1 MITEQL
7 LKACR
12 QHNRI
17 AQKHLFEEY
26 ADAMMLLCRRYV
38 KNAETAEEVM
48 HNGFLN
54 FFKSL
59 SRFKYVNEQATIA
72 WLRKILVNECLQ
84 LLRQKNSFLHVAEEI
99 HDHNVVHEEDIISR
113 LSAEEIFKWIMELP
127 VGYRTVFNLYV
138 LEGMT
143 HKEIAC
149 LLHISEGTSK
159 SQLSKA
165 RNMMQQ
171 LFTKNHG
178 YEGRKIR

>member
-1 MITEQL
+1 
-7 LKACR
+7 
-12 QHNRI
+12 
-17 AQKHLFEEY
+17 
-26 ADAMMLLCRRYV
+26 
-38 KNAETAEEVM
+38 
-48 HNGFLN
+48 
-54 FFKSL
+54 
-59 SRFKYVNEQATIA
+59 
-72 WLRKILVNECLQ
+72 
-84 LLRQKNSFLHVAEEI
+84 LHVAEEI

>member
-7 LKACR
+7 LTGCR
-12 QHNRI
+12 KENRI
-17 AQKHLFEEY
+17 AQKHLFEKY

-59 SRFKYVNEQATIA
+59 SHFKYVNEQATLGC
-72 WLRKILVNECLQ
+72 LRKIMVNECLQ
-84 LLRQKNSFLHVAEEI
+84 FLRQKNSFLHIAEEI
-99 HDHNVVHEEDIISR
+99 NEDDAVDKEYIISR
-113 LSAEEIFKWIMELP
+113 LSAVEIFKWITELP

-143 HKEIAC
+143 HKEIAD
-149 LLHISEGTSK
+149 LLQISEGTSK

>member
-12 QHNRI
+12 QQNRK
-17 AQKHLFEEY
+17 AQKHLFENY

-38 KNAETAEEVM
+38 RNAETAEEVM

-59 SRFKYVNEQATIA
+59 SQFKYVNEQATIA
-72 WLRKILVNECLQ
+72 WLRKIMVNECLQ
-84 LLRQKNSFLHVAEEI
+84 FLRQKNSFLHVAEEI
-99 HDHNVVHEEDIISR
+99 SDDYVVDKEEIISR
-113 LSAEEIFKWIMELP
+113 LSASEIFKWITELP

-143 HKEIAC
+143 HKEIAD
-149 LLHISEGTSK
+149 LLQISEGTSK